1 LIEVRMKNGKI
12 VLGLYTVFFLV
23 LMYFM
28 TQASDAL
35 LGIRAID
42 VADVKLLSL
51 LPVKNLVGFI
61 LAAGITFYFW
71 KGRKGFYLDELN
83 KAIDELKKVVTPTK
97 EETKVTT
104 ISVFV
109 FVGIMLVVF
118 VVFDLIWSNISRLI
132 Y

>member
-1 LIEVRMKNGKI
+1 MKNGKI
-12 VLGLYTVFFLV
+12 ILGLYTVFFLV
-23 LMYFM
+23 LLYFM
-28 TQASDAL
+28 TQAADAL

-42 VADVKLLSL
+42 VADVKLLSV
-51 LPVKNLVGFI
+51 LPVKNLVGLI
-61 LAAGITFYFW
+61 IAAGITFYFW
-71 KGRKGFYLDELN
+71 KGKKGFYLAELN
-83 KAIDELKKVVTPTK
+83 KAIDELRKVVTPTK

-118 VVFDLIWSNISRLI
+118 VVFDLIWSNLSRLI

>member
-1 LIEVRMKNGKI
+1 MKNGKI

-42 VADVKLLSL
+42 IADVKLLSV

-71 KGRKGFYLDELN
+71 KGKKGFYLDELN

-118 VVFDLIWSNISRLI
+118 VVFDLIWSNLSRLI

>member
-1 LIEVRMKNGKI
+1 MKNGKI

-42 VADVKLLSL
+42 VADVKLLSV
-51 LPVKNLVGFI
+51 LPVKNLVGFV

-71 KGRKGFYLDELN
+71 KGKKGFYLDELN

-118 VVFDLIWSNISRLI
+118 VVFDLIWSNLSRLI

>member
-1 LIEVRMKNGKI
+1 MKNGKI

-42 VADVKLLSL
+42 IADVKLLSV

-71 KGRKGFYLDELN
+71 KGKKGFYLDELN

-104 ISVFV
+104 MSVFV

-118 VVFDLIWSNISRLI
+118 VVFDLIWSNLSRLI

>member
-1 LIEVRMKNGKI
+1 MKNGKI
-12 VLGLYTVFFLV
+12 ILGLYTVFFLV
-23 LMYFM
+23 LLYFM
-28 TQASDAL
+28 TQAADAL

-42 VADVKLLSL
+42 IADVKLLSV
-51 LPVKNLVGFI
+51 LPVKNLVGLI
-61 LAAGITFYFW
+61 IAAGITFYFW
-71 KGRKGFYLDELN
+71 KGKKGFYLAELN
-83 KAIDELKKVVTPTK
+83 KAIDELRKVVTPTK

-118 VVFDLIWSNISRLI
+118 VVFDLIWSNLSRLI

>member
-1 LIEVRMKNGKI
+1 MKNGKI

-42 VADVKLLSL
+42 IADVKLLSV

-61 LAAGITFYFW
+61 LAAAITFYFW
-71 KGRKGFYLDELN
+71 RGKKGFYLDELN

-118 VVFDLIWSNISRLI
+118 VVFDLIWSNLSRLI

>member
-1 LIEVRMKNGKI
+1 MKNGKI

-35 LGIRAID
+35 LGIRMID
-42 VADVKLLSL
+42 IADVKLLSV
-51 LPVKNLVGFI
+51 LPVKNLVGFV

-109 FVGIMLVVF
+109 FVGIMLIVF
-118 VVFDLIWSNISRLI
+118 VVFDLIWSNLSRLI

>member
-1 LIEVRMKNGKI
+1 MKNGKI

-23 LMYFM
+23 LLYFM

-42 VADVKLLSL
+42 VADVKLFSL
-51 LPVKNLVGFI
+51 LPVKNLVGLL

-71 KGRKGFYLDELN
+71 KGKKGFYLDELN

-109 FVGIMLVVF
+109 FVGIMLIVF
-118 VVFDLIWSNISRLI
+118 VVFDLIWSNLSQLI

>member
-1 LIEVRMKNGKI
+1 MKNGKI

-42 VADVKLLSL
+42 IADVKLLSV

-71 KGRKGFYLDELN
+71 KGKKGFCLDELN
-83 KAIDELKKVVTPTK
+83 KAIDELRKVVTPTK

-118 VVFDLIWSNISRLI
+118 VVFDLIWSNLSRLI

>member
-1 LIEVRMKNGKI
+1 MKNGKI

-28 TQASDAL
+28 TQVSDAL
-35 LGIRAID
+35 LGIGAID
-42 VADVKLLSL
+42 IADVKLLSV

-71 KGRKGFYLDELN
+71 KGKKGFYLDELN

-118 VVFDLIWSNISRLI
+118 VVFDLIWSNLSRLI

>member
-1 LIEVRMKNGKI
+1 MKNGKI

-42 VADVKLLSL
+42 IADVKLLSV

-71 KGRKGFYLDELN
+71 KGKKGFYLDELN
-83 KAIDELKKVVTPTK
+83 KAIDELRKVVTPTK

-118 VVFDLIWSNISRLI
+118 VVFDLIWSNLSRLI

>member
-1 LIEVRMKNGKI
+1 LIEGFMKNGKI

-42 VADVKLLSL
+42 IADVKLLSV

-71 KGRKGFYLDELN
+71 KGKKGFYLDEMN

-118 VVFDLIWSNISRLI
+118 VVFDLIWSNLSRLI

>member
-1 LIEVRMKNGKI
+1 MKNGKI

-42 VADVKLLSL
+42 IADVKLLSV

-71 KGRKGFYLDELN
+71 KGKKGFYLAELN
-83 KAIDELKKVVTPTK
+83 KAIDELRKVVTPTK

-118 VVFDLIWSNISRLI
+118 VVFDLIWSNLSRLI

>member
-1 LIEVRMKNGKI
+1 MKNGKI

-42 VADVKLLSL
+42 IADVKLLSV
-51 LPVKNLVGFI
+51 LPVKNLVGFV

-71 KGRKGFYLDELN
+71 KGKKGFYLDELN

-118 VVFDLIWSNISRLI
+118 VVFDLIWSNLSRLI

>member
-1 LIEVRMKNGKI
+1 MKNGKI
-12 VLGLYTVFFLV
+12 VLGLYTVFFLI

-42 VADVKLLSL
+42 IADVKLLSV
-51 LPVKNLVGFI
+51 LPVGFL
-61 LAAGITFYFW
+61 LATGTTLYFW
-71 KGRKGFYLDELN
+71 KGKKGFYIDELN

-118 VVFDLIWSNISRLI
+118 VVFDLIWSNLSRLI

>member
-1 LIEVRMKNGKI
+1 MKNGKI
-12 VLGLYTVFFLV
+12 ILGLYTVFFLV
-23 LMYFM
+23 LLYFM
-28 TQASDAL
+28 TQAADAL

-42 VADVKLLSL
+42 VADVKLLSV
-51 LPVKNLVGFI
+51 LPVKNLVGLI
-61 LAAGITFYFW
+61 IAAGITFYFW
-71 KGRKGFYLDELN
+71 KGKKGFYLAELN
-83 KAIDELKKVVTPTK
+83 KAIDELRKVVTPTK

-118 VVFDLIWSNISRLI
+118 VVFDLVWSNLSRLI